1 MPIKLILFLII
12 IVVVTVFAG
21 FNISN
26 VCNVSL
32 IFYEFQN
39 VPVFVTVLFSFVI
52 GILVMLP
59 FTFRKKTPK
68 QNNSVAVGNQQNPVS
83 TKTQS
88 DDEKTVFK
96 IKAGSGKNKTK
107 VDSKK
112 TENAETEKK

>member
-59 FTFRKKTPK
+59 FAFRKKTPK
-68 QNNSVAVGNQQNPVS
+68 QNNVVVGGNQQNTVPS
-83 TKTQS
+83 KTQS

-96 IKAGSGKNKTK
+96 IKAGTGKNKTK

-112 TENAETEKK
+112 AENLESEKK

>member
-32 IFYEFQN
+32 VFYEFQN

-59 FTFRKKTPK
+59 FAFRKKQPK
-68 QNNSVAVGNQQNPVS
+68 QNTPVSENQQKPVV
-83 TKTQS
+83 KTES
-88 DDEKTVFK
+88 SDEKTVFK
-96 IKAGSGKNKTK
+96 IRAGGGKTDKK
-107 VDSKK
+107 DSKK
-112 TENAETEKK
+112 QEN

>member
-1 MPIKLILFLII
+1 MPVKLILFLII
-12 IVVVTVFAG
+12 IVIVTIFAG

-59 FTFRKKTPK
+59 FTFRKK
-68 QNNSVAVGNQQNPVS
+68 QNNQESSVLTNKQKTVS
-83 TKTQS
+83 SKTEVEE
-88 DDEKTVFK
+88 EKTVFK
-96 IKAGSGKNKTK
+96 IRAGGGKNKTK
-107 VDSKK
+107 VDSQEQKK
-112 TENAETEKK
+112 TD

>member
-1 MPIKLILFLII
+1 MPVKLILFLII

-68 QNNSVAVGNQQNPVS
+68 QNNSVAVGHQQNPVLFHIKGEDVVI
-83 TKTQS
+83 TKQNGEFVTIM
-88 DDEKTVFK
+88 KGGIANGRV
-96 IKAGSGKNKTK
+96 KNARKR
-107 VDSKK
+107 
-112 TENAETEKK
+112 EI

>member
-12 IVVVTVFAG
+12 IVVVTIFAG

-32 IFYEFQN
+32 VFYEFQN

-52 GILVMLP
+52 GVLIMLP
-59 FTFRKKTPK
+59 FTFKKKQPK
-68 QNNSVAVGNQQNPVS
+68 QNNIVVGDKQSKPPVQA
-83 TKTQS
+83 TQS

-96 IKAGSGKNKTK
+96 IKAGGPKNKTK
-107 VDSKK
+107 INSKK
-112 TENAETEKK
+112 VENSEEK